1 MLDRP
6 KIEKP
11 FTDLDRHLPEIVTIP
26 PKEPNNPFEN
36 KRNDFKFLFE
46 NVTNGNTESNNLTK
60 F

>member
-1 MLDRP
+1 MN
-6 KIEKP
+6 KIS
-11 FTDLDRHLPEIVTIP
+11 FTIP
-26 PKEPNNPFEN
+26 NTITIPNTNTNKIEPNNPFEN